1 MTKVISFISR
11 KGGTGKTTNAIN
23 LASTLFHQNKQVL
36 LIETDTNY
44 TINSLRQLELF
55 KSKEDISNFFH
66 LIASEDHVVADEIT
80 KLTKNGDYDYIIVD
94 SAGKTTDKGIK
105 ELCLVS
111 DLILITTSL
120 NQNDLIVTYQTIED
134 LKPAQA
140 LNKKLKLLVIPNRIN
155 TLTSKRTIKNALKEL
170 DVDVLDEYVPN
181 RRSFYQASTISTEKR
196 YKPIAKEIISY
207 LKKS

>member
-23 LASTLFHQNKQVL
+23 LASTLFHKRKKVL

-55 KSKEDISNFFH
+55 KTKENIANYFH
-66 LIASEDHVVADEIT
+66 LVASEDQVVADEIK
-80 KLTKNGDYDYIIVD
+80 KLVKNGGYDYLIID

-111 DLILITTSL
+111 DLILVTTSL

-134 LKPAQA
+134 LKPAQE
-140 LNKKLKLLVIPNRIN
+140 LNSKLKILVLPNRIN
-155 TLTSKRTIKNALKEL
+155 SLTSKKTIKNALGEL
-170 DVDVLDEYVPN
+170 KVDVMDEYVPN
-181 RRSFYQASTISTEKR
+181 RRSYFKASTLKLEKK
-196 YKPIAKEIISY
+196 YSPIAKEILDY
-207 LKKS
+207 LNK